1 MGLRFDT
8 QTNALNEF
16 RKPDNT
22 INIKNLTEIE
32 KSTLKKIFSLISEMQ
47 TKLNL
52 EFRGR

>member
-1 MGLRFDT
+1 MYEELKQAYNFLMGLRFDT

-32 KSTLKKIFSLISEMQ
+32 KSTLSYNFV
-47 TKLNL
+47 
-52 EFRGR
+52 